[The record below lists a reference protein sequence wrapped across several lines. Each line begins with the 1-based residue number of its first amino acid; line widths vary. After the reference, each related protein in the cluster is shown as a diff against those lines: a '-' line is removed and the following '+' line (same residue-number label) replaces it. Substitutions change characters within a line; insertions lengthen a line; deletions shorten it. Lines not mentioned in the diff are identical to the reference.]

1 MKGFLGNIRLLVLGV
16 INLDKRIL
24 LLTGPPAT
32 GKTTVL
38 AKTIVALNAKGY
50 RVGGMISREIR
61 ESNERVGFEIMD
73 LTNSKRGCLA
83 HIDQKEGP
91 KVGKY
96 RVNLEDL
103 NKIGAKAITDSIET
117 CEVIG
122 IDEIGPMELF
132 SETFKEAVRKALGSQ
147 RLVIAILHWRAQDRL
162 LREARNRDDAETIT
176 VTAENRESLAE
187 TVVDEASIFLK
198 ASSLNSP
205 RHQELKK

>member
-16 INLDKRIL
+16 VNLDKRIL

-38 AKTIVALNAKGY
+38 AKIMVALNAKGY

-61 ESNERVGFEIMD
+61 KGNERVGFEIMD
-73 LTNSKRGCLA
+73 LTTSERGWLA

-103 NKIGAKAITDSIET
+103 DGIGVKAIIDSIGT
-117 CEVIG
+117 CEVIA

-132 SETFKEAVRKALGSQ
+132 SEPFKEAVRKALSSQ
-147 RLVIAILHWRAQDRL
+147 RLVIAVLHWRAQDML
-162 LREARNRDDAETIT
+162 VREARNRDDSDAII
-176 VTAENRESLAE
+176 VTAENRENLAE
-187 TVVDEASIFLK
+187 ILVEKAIAFLK
-198 ASSLNSP
+198 RSILKSS
-205 RHQELKK
+205 R